1 MKNANEKISVITCT
15 YNRAATLPRV
25 YESLCNQTY
34 KNFEWIV
41 VNDGS
46 EDNTEDLVK
55 YWIDEN
61 KLEVIY
67 LYEENNGKHIATNL
81 AMSKATGYFVIN
93 LDSDDFL
100 KENAL
105 ETFINAWNSIPRAQW
120 KDFYA
125 VKAKCFN
132 ASTGKPIGK
141 SVDGG
146 RWEGHLLDAKYKHG
160 FNFEM
165 SDMTRTEAA
174 RQYPNPDIR
183 GGKKNG
189 GLRFYPEGIA
199 QDLASRKYK
208 TLYINDAVRGYVTDD
223 SSSLM
228 GRNCKYDRSKENFF
242 LWTHIV
248 NDNLDYFIY
257 DIKNF
262 IKAFIG
268 VTMDAVFLKMSYK
281 DLMRKIKGPFRKAV
295 VTLFMPLGYTAYLIK
310 K

>member
-1 MKNANEKISVITCT
+1 MKKTNEKVSVITCT
-15 YNRAATLPRV
+15 YNRANTLPKV
-25 YESLCNQTY
+25 YESLCSQTY
-34 KNFEWIV
+34 KNFEWII

-46 EDNTEDLVK
+46 EDNTEELVK
-55 YWIDEN
+55 NWISEN
-61 KLEVIY
+61 KINIIY

-81 AMSKATGYFVIN
+81 AMSKATGYFEIN

-105 ETFINAWNSIPRAQW
+105 EIFINAWNSIPKEQW
-120 KDFYA
+120 EDFFA
-125 VKAKCFN
+125 VKAKCFDPK
-132 ASTGKPIGK
+132 TGKPIGRP
-141 SVDGG
+141 VAGE

-165 SDMTRTEAA
+165 SDMSRTEAA

-199 QDLASRKYK
+199 QDLASRRYK

-228 GRNCKYDRSKENFF
+228 GRNSKYDRSKENFF
-242 LWTHIV
+242 LWTHII

-257 DIKNF
+257 DIKSF
-262 IKAFIG
+262 IKAFVG
-268 VTMDAVFLKMSYK
+268 VSMDARFLKMSYK
-281 DLMRKIKGPFRKAV
+281 ELMKAIKGPLRKTV
-295 VTLFMPLGYTAYLIK
+295 VTLFIPLGYTAYLIK